1 MQMASPA
8 KPATAPRTPLNRDRV
23 LRAGMALA
31 DENGIGSLSM
41 RKLGEALGVEAM
53 SLYNHVA
60 SRGDLF
66 DGMID
71 LVFGEIGLPSGGAG
85 WKAAM
90 RQRALSARQAL
101 SRHPWAIGLMES
113 RSTPGANTGAGAVGH
128 PASQHVFQP
137 VAACRKSGSGPGRAA
152 VWESFVLQHGEHALG
167 SAQIA
172 GCVPQRDRPGP

>member
-1 MQMASPA
+1 MASPA
-8 KPATAPRTPLNRDRV
+8 KPATQPRTPLNRDRV
-23 LRAGMALA
+23 LRAAVALA

-60 SRGDLF
+60 NRGDLF

-113 RSTPGANTGAGAVGH
+113 RSTPAPRRCGTMTPSSA
-128 PASQHVFQP
+128 ASGKP
-137 VAACRKSGSGPGRAA
+137 VSRSPWPRTRSPSWTATSTASRCRRQACRS
-152 VWESFVLQHGEHALG
+152 
-167 SAQIA
+167 
-172 GCVPQRDRPGP
+172 RPGTRPPAWRG